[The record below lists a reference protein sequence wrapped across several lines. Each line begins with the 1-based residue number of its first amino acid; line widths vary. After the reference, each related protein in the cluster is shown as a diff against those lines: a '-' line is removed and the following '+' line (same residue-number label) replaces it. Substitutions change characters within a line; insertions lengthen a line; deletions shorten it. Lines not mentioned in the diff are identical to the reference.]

1 LHERKF
7 RGATTPKENK
17 NMNTKKVLLALAATS
32 LLTFGAVT
40 PGYAA
45 DPPAPADEG
54 VTDQPSD
61 PYATVPGEGTADPAD
76 GTTDPGAAGADQGAD
91 QGAGDSGAEAAGSEG
106 GDAPAD
112 GNDARL
118 MLISAARAHV
128 SALGLPVCRPGPWPV
143 PCGVAIDRTAVLS
156 YFSTMAR
163 LPIVTLPD
171 PILRK
176 LSRPVEQIDDTL
188 RRLADDM
195 LETMYA
201 APGVGLAAIQVGV
214 PRRLV
219 VLDVADDDEEPQPL
233 VLVNPEIVSLGAE
246 TRLHEEGC
254 LSIPDVRVEIERPAS
269 LTLRY
274 LDRHGETR
282 ELTAEGLLATAIQH
296 EVDHLNGKLIIDF
309 LSRLK
314 RDIIVRRFKKQARTG
329 ERVTSRRV

>member
-1 LHERKF
+1 
-7 RGATTPKENK
+7 
-17 NMNTKKVLLALAATS
+17 
-32 LLTFGAVT
+32 
-40 PGYAA
+40 
-45 DPPAPADEG
+45 
-54 VTDQPSD
+54 
-61 PYATVPGEGTADPAD
+61 
-76 GTTDPGAAGADQGAD
+76 
-91 QGAGDSGAEAAGSEG
+91 
-106 GDAPAD
+106 
-112 GNDARL
+112 
-118 MLISAARAHV
+118 
-128 SALGLPVCRPGPWPV
+128 
-143 PCGVAIDRTAVLS
+143 
-156 YFSTMAR
+156 MAK

-254 LSIPDVRVEIERPAS
+254 LSIPDVRVEIERPTT

-296 EVDHLNGKLIIDF
+296 EINHLDGKLIIDF
-309 LSRLK
+309 LSTLK
-314 RDIIVRRFKKQARTG
+314 RDMVVRKFKKQARTG
-329 ERVTSRRV
+329 EAM